1 MPLCFFLDIVT
12 PFFTSENFLDLIR
25 EGGPRRL
32 LIDTVL
38 FEEHAVLNKNVPF
51 VVASIMVTTCISNII
66 EVIMFL
72 YYREKISRNYLSVVI
87 HHILLIFGLWTMF
100 DSGSY
105 ILAYQAWICLHH
117 TSYFPMCIATAWK
130 KKFSF
135 VKKWNSLFQIWVL
148 AWYTFTSIFHVQ
160 FLKGI
165 WLEGASPVEY
175 IGKPFA
181 LFLSCFILFLF
192 YYDINVMKRAVASLT
207 AKY

>member
-1 MPLCFFLDIVT
+1 MGDIVT

-72 YYREKISRNYLSVVI
+72 HYRDKISRNYLSVVI
-87 HHILLIFGLWTMF
+87 HHILLIFGLWTIF

-135 VKKWNSLFQIWVL
+135 VKKWNSL
-148 AWYTFTSIFHVQ
+148 

-207 AKY
+207 AKH